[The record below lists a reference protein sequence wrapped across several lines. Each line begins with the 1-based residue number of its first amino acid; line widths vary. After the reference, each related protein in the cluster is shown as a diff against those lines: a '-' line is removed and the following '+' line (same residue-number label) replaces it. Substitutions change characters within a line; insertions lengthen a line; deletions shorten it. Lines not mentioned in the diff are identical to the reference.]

1 MLLMLGGYDLRSG
14 PHGKGRKGPLQRQET
29 EMKVAVYIRTVG
41 SHHFNY
47 CFEHKN
53 GAGRGCEG
61 LSSQQWPENDC
72 GKPLGPLK

>member
-1 MLLMLGGYDLRSG
+1 METSEILMLLMLGGYDLKSG
-14 PHGKGRKGPLQRQET
+14 LHGKERKGPLQRQET

-53 GAGRGCEG
+53 GAGGDF
-61 LSSQQWPENDC
+61 ENS
-72 GKPLGPLK
+72 KRSVVVRK